1 MMYDTFYTTHLM
13 LLKNRFI
20 KPTFLRFQ
28 KKKEAKK
35 TKGWESFNDCD
46 TVYDKKLFGV
56 QE

>member
-1 MMYDTFYTTHLM
+1 MMYDTFYTTNLM

-28 KKKEAKK
+28 KKKGSKK
-35 TKGWESFNDCD
+35 IKGWEFFKDCD